1 MGWQQGGSATDKDL
15 MLKGEEEE
23 DDNDWEEE
31 FNKFYLSPLE
41 QNDELKY
48 LEDVMKRLGHIYGP
62 YMSQDSQ

>member
-1 MGWQQGGSATDKDL
+1 